1 MNTSA
6 LLMYL
11 FANITVVVFTAYFFM
26 KVLKA
31 PPHDPIDEHYPGA
44 HEPKTFDAT

>member
-6 LLMYL
+6 LIMYL
-11 FANITVVVFTAYFFM
+11 SANIVVTVFTVYFFV

-31 PPHDPIDEHYPGA
+31 PPHEPIDEHYPGA